1 MLNLKIPKNVFS
13 AFAILFFLSAAM
25 IPIQNL
31 IVWGPD
37 FVIGFYISSEIT
49 AEKVSIGV
57 IGLGFFMLYLAYKKK
72 NSIANYR

>member
-1 MLNLKIPKNVFS
+1 MKISIPKNVFS
-13 AFAILFFLSAAM
+13 AFSVLFFISAAM

-31 IVWGPD
+31 VVWGPD

-49 AEKVSIGV
+49 AEKISIGV

-72 NSIANYR
+72 DSITNYR

>member
-1 MLNLKIPKNVFS
+1 MNISIPKNVFS
-13 AFAILFFLSAAM
+13 AFAVIFFLSAAM

-49 AEKVSIGV
+49 AEKLSIAV

-72 NSIANYR
+72 DSITNYR

>member
-1 MLNLKIPKNVFS
+1 MKISVPKNVFS
-13 AFAILFFLSAAM
+13 AFAVLFFLSAVM

-37 FVIGFYISSEIT
+37 FVIGFFISSEIT
-49 AEKVSIGV
+49 AEKLSIGV

-72 NSIANYR
+72 DSIANYR

>member
-1 MLNLKIPKNVFS
+1 MKISIPKNVFS
-13 AFAILFFLSAAM
+13 AFAVLFFLSAVM

-37 FVIGFYISSEIT
+37 FVIGFFISSEIT
-49 AEKVSIGV
+49 AEKLSIGV

-72 NSIANYR
+72 DSIANYR